1 MVRAARFHRAGEPLK
16 LEELP
21 KPNVSANDV
30 LLKVKATGMC
40 HSDIHVLDGVI
51 MAATPVTLGH
61 EIAGEVEE
69 VGASVTQFK
78 KGDRAL
84 VHFLSPCGS
93 CNYCLEGRGMLCEN
107 LFTRPGYGFSADG
120 GYADYCKVDA
130 DRLVLVP
137 QEVPLDFAATL
148 GCAGITSYHAVN
160 GIGKVGVTDNVAI
173 YGVGGVGMYAL
184 QIAKLCGANVIA
196 IGRNQEKLKMAENLG
211 ADHVVDVS
219 KSKLRDEIKKA
230 TNGKGVDVMIDFVV
244 NDESVKNSS
253 SSLANGGRIIVVGV
267 SNKPLSINPQVF
279 MLREFSL
286 AGSLVGTKNELVDLV
301 ELARTKRLR
310 SIVTKKFTLEQIND
324 ALGSLRKGEIAG
336 RGYVSIQ

>member
-1 MVRAARFHRAGEPLK
+1 MVRAARFHKTGEPLK
-16 LEELP
+16 IEELP
-21 KPNVSANDV
+21 KPKVGANDV
-30 LLKVKATGMC
+30 LLKVKAAGMC
-40 HSDIHVLDGVI
+40 HSDIHVIDGVVS
-51 MAATPVTLGH
+51 ARSPVTLGH

-69 VGASVTQFK
+69 VGANVTQFK
-78 KGDRAL
+78 KGDRSL

-93 CNYCLEGRGMLCEN
+93 CKYCLEGRGMVCEN

-120 GYADYCKVDA
+120 GYAEYCKVDA
-130 DRLVLVP
+130 DRLVPVP
-137 QEVPLDFAATL
+137 EQVPLDFAATL

-160 GIGKVGVTDNVAI
+160 SVGKVSVTDNVAI

-196 IGRNQEKLKMAENLG
+196 IGRNQEKLKMAESLG
-211 ADHVVDVS
+211 ADYVVDVS

-253 SSLANGGRIIVVGV
+253 SSLANGGRIILVGV

-279 MLREFSL
+279 VLREFSL
-286 AGSLVGTKNELVDLV
+286 AGSLVGTKNELAELV
-301 ELARTKRLR
+301 ELARTKRLQ
-310 SIVTKKFTLEQIND
+310 SIVTKKFTLDQIND
-324 ALGSLRKGEIAG
+324 ALGSLRKGEIVG